1 MPSELEDLLEA
12 ELARLGRR
20 GGLDRGI
27 GARFVSQRLRVDTF
41 TATIEADASL
51 EAVTSWVDAALGI
64 LGRPIDG
71 PAHRA
76 VIGAG
81 FRNLNPAVVEAAVS
95 ELGPHRT
102 RVVVRG
108 VAKEG
113 VLSQRTAAKAVGR
126 VLDALGAGR
135 RRKRRR
141 RRAARPS

>member
-20 GGLDRGI
+20 GGLDRGV